1 MMSPRSPAQRDH
13 VFLDAMRMQ
22 GDPPADDAVARVVAE
37 GGPGALCGMMRRLFE
52 RSGGDRALHPAVREL
67 FDAAAASRSLL
78 GRGRL
83 SEAEQLYRRH
93 RPEIRIALGGY
104 SLPAAY
110 AARKGAQVLHRT
122 ACLLEAPARRLFE
135 TARFVDEVMA
145 PGALLPGGPGLGWLL
160 RVRLVH
166 AATRHRVLHDASRP
180 WDVAELGVP
189 INQEDL
195 AGTLMTFSFVVL
207 EGLEKLGIALA
218 IEAREAWLDAWRVA
232 GRALGIDAK
241 LIPVDVADAGALT
254 SVIRERQVASSPEGK
269 ALTRALVQ
277 SLEDQLP
284 PLMKGLP
291 ASLMHFFLD
300 AHRVDGRRVV
310 DMLNVPPADWTVALP
325 VAFKGFN
332 GLVGWASARAPVAG
346 RALDRIRGSI
356 AAQLVLPG
364 LDGPRPRRASS
375 ARRQG
380 AGETGISS
388 ALEQVT

>member
-1 MMSPRSPAQRDH
+1 MMPTRSPAHRDH
-13 VFLDAMRMQ
+13 AFLDAMRTE
-22 GDPPADDAVARVVAE
+22 GDPPADDAVAGVVAE

-52 RSGGDRALHPAVREL
+52 RSGGDRALDPAVRQL
-67 FDAAAASRSLL
+67 FDAAAASQSVI

-83 SEAEQLYRRH
+83 REAEQLYRRH

-122 ACLLEAPARRLFE
+122 ACLLESPARRLFE

-145 PGALLPGGPGLGWLL
+145 PGALLPGGAGLGWLL

-180 WDVAELGVP
+180 WDIAELGVP

-207 EGLEKLGIALA
+207 EGLEKLGIELEV
-218 IEAREAWLDAWRVA
+218 EAREAWLDAWRVA
-232 GRALGIDAK
+232 GRALGIDAR

-254 SVIRERQVASSPEGK
+254 SIIRERHIESSPEGTD
-269 ALTRALVQ
+269 LTRALVQ
-277 SLEDQLP
+277 SMQEQLP
-284 PLMKGLP
+284 PLMRGLP

-300 AHRVDGRRVV
+300 AHRVNGRRVV
-310 DMLNVPPADWTVALP
+310 DMLKVPPADWTVAIP
-325 VAFKGFN
+325 VALKGLN
-332 GLVGWASARAPVAG
+332 GLVGWLSARAPIAG
-346 RALDRIRGSI
+346 RALDRLRGPI
-356 AAQLVLPG
+356 AEQLVLE
-364 LDGPRPRRASS
+364 GPRPPRASRARPIGS
-375 ARRQG
+375 AP
-380 AGETGISS
+380 
-388 ALEQVT
+388 EQVT